1 MAYTPSVWRDGPE
14 GRTPITAS
22 ALTKIEN
29 GLAAAASVADTANSK
44 AGAAAPAASLT
55 AVQQQVAQIQD
66 LLKFIIPIGGII
78 PFYGTGQPDGWLTCN
93 GQAVSRSEYAALFAV
108 IGTRSGGGNG
118 STTFNVPDIRGQVV
132 YGYGY
137 NGRTMSLGAT
147 VGELD
152 HLISK
157 SEMPPHSHEIGE
169 KGNAGARFQA
179 RTANQD
185 IGIGTS
191 GYTYLTSTGSN
202 TSDRSPMAVASGSQ
216 TRMPL
221 FPQGSVANYIMRA
234 K

>member
-1 MAYTPSVWRDGPE
+1 MAYTPTTWKDGPE

-29 GLAAAASVADTANSK
+29 GLAAAAAVADTANSK
-44 AGAAAPAASLT
+44 AVAAAPATDLS
-55 AVQQQVAQIQD
+55 VVKQQVAQIQD

-78 PFYGTGQPDGWLTCN
+78 PFYGTDQPEGWLTCN
-93 GQAVSRSEYAALFAV
+93 GQAVSRSTYAALFAV
-108 IGTRSGGGNG
+108 IGTRSGAGNG

-137 NGRTMSLGAT
+137 NGRTMSLGST

-169 KGNAGARFQA
+169 KGNSNSRFQA

-185 IGIGTS
+185 IGIGSS
-191 GYTYLTSTGSN
+191 GYTYLTSTGSS
-202 TSDRSPMAVASGSQ
+202 TGDRTPMAIESGSQ
-216 TRMPL
+216 TRMPV
-221 FPQGSVANYIMRA
+221 FPRGSVANYIMRA